1 MTNSPNNTGN
11 GPGNTGKGPGGG
23 GGAGDGGGG
32 GSSSQYL
39 TTSKMSG
46 MGLELVGA
54 IGTMAVIGWLLDRWL
69 GTDPWLIVTGLG
81 VGLIAGMVRFFRTAL
96 AVTRSNRPEPPEE

>member
-1 MTNSPNNTGN
+1 MTTPSSPR
-11 GPGNTGKGPGGG
+11 
-23 GGAGDGGGG
+23 DGHTDD
-32 GSSSQYL
+32 QYL
-39 TTSKMSG
+39 TVSKMSG

-54 IGTMAVIGWLLDRWL
+54 IGTMAVIGWLLDKWL

-96 AVTRSNRPEPPEE
+96 SVTRQGRSKPDDSAPPDA